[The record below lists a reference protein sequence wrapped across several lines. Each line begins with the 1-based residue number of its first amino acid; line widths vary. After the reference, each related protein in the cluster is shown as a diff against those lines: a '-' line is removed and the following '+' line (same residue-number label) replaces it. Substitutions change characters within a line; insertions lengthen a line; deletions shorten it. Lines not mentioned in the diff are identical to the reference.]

1 MESVCVFC
9 GSSMGRNSRYR
20 DAAEGLGRKIAG
32 QGLTLVYGGG
42 DIGLM
47 GIVAETVLQAGGRV
61 IGVIPQA
68 LVDRE
73 VAHHGVT
80 ELRIVNT
87 MHERKAM
94 MAELADAFVALPG
107 GMGTFE
113 ELCEILTWAQLG
125 IHRKPIGLL
134 NVAGYWQPF
143 VNLLDHAVEEG
154 FLKPAHRE
162 LLLVDTDASSLLD
175 SCRTQRPVSTPKWL
189 TAEET

>member
-9 GSSMGRNSRYR
+9 GSSMGRNALYLN
-20 DAAEGLGRKIAG
+20 AAAVLGREIAER
-32 QGLTLVYGGG
+32 GLTLVYGGG

-47 GIVAETVLQAGGRV
+47 GILAEAVLRHGGRV

-80 ELRIVNT
+80 ELRVVNT
-87 MHERKAM
+87 MHERKAA
-94 MAELADAFVALPG
+94 MADLGDAFVALPG

-125 IHRKPIGLL
+125 IHQKPVGLL

-143 VNLLDHAVEEG
+143 VNMLDHAVEEG
-154 FLKPAHRE
+154 FLKPAHRD
-162 LLLVDTDASSLLD
+162 LLLIDTDAARLLEA
-175 SCRTQRPVSTPKWL
+175 CRTRRTAPTPKWL
-189 TAEET
+189 TADET

>member
-1 MESVCVFC
+1 MNSVCVFC
-9 GSSMGRNSRYR
+9 GSSMGRNALYCN
-20 DAAEGLGRKIAG
+20 AAAVLGREIADR
-32 QGLTLVYGGG
+32 GLTLVYGGG

-47 GIVAETVLQAGGRV
+47 GILAEAVLQAGGRV
-61 IGVIPQA
+61 IGVIPQS

-94 MAELADAFVALPG
+94 MADLADAFVALPG

-162 LLLVDTDASSLLD
+162 LLLVETDAARLLE
-175 SCRTQRPVSTPKWL
+175 SCRLQHPVPTPKWL
-189 TAEET
+189 TADET